1 MLEKKEHESLQAN
14 EEGESTDSG
23 GLGREGVWGQVR
35 FDLEEK

>member
-23 GLGREGVWGQVR
+23 ELRREGVWGKMR
-35 FDLEEK
+35 FDSKEK